1 MNEETYYDSAQGIDI
16 SQDRALQ
23 ELARH
28 GISSNEDIIEFFAD
42 MGEKEEY
49 DAQEVLIWLGY

>member
-28 GISSNEDIIEFFAD
+28 GITSSEEICEFFED
-42 MGEKEEY
+42 MGDKDGY
-49 DAQEVLIWLGY
+49 SSQKVLEWLGY

>member
-28 GISSNEDIIEFFAD
+28 GITSSEEICEFFED
-42 MGEKEEY
+42 MGDK
-49 DAQEVLIWLGY
+49 D